1 MSNDLIALLFW
12 LSGWL
17 LLSIGYFVCKVFID
31 KDYKV
36 TKKVHAWRAFWTGI
50 WSWLG
55 ILLFFIVLIAGCT
68 IEINDWVERKLNK

>member
-1 MSNDLIALLFW
+1 MSNDLIAILFW

-17 LLSIGYFVCKVFID
+17 LLSIGYFVYKVFID

-36 TKKVHAWRAFWTGI
+36 TKKVHVWRAFWAGF

-68 IEINDWVERKLNK
+68 IEINDWVEHKLNK